1 MKHIIRFL
9 RLIKVGLVI
18 LCTLIISSAIF
29 PGVFSWSTEEGKAQI
44 QDFVD
49 NVRNSTDK
57 ILTDISEKTGWF
69 QNSEKENSASSNI
82 TGRADYKAPE
92 DIGKEISGPV
102 ENGQIANGNEEIQ
115 AENKTENNQN
125 IESEKNSRDRQ
136 IAEDGE
142 DVKISADYNITDER
156 AVFDTLYYP
165 YFGILTA
172 DEQVLYEQLYENM
185 LKYNTD
191 IDLKITTSAEAL
203 AKVFE
208 AVYND
213 HPEIFWLDTS
223 YQYGYYSSGKVAKVI
238 LSFNETAD
246 DIEQA
251 KAQFDKAAEK
261 IVQGAQAFNN
271 AFDKELYVHDALNEL
286 AEYNENAPLNQ
297 SAYSALVGG
306 SSVCAGYSKAFQYL
320 MQQIGIPC
328 YYCVGYANGEHAW
341 NIVYIDGVYYNVDVS
356 WNDGAANPYE
366 YFNMPYE
373 EFRLTHSISGL
384 SKSVFGG

>member
-9 RLIKVGLVI
+9 RLIKAGLVV
-18 LCTLIISSAIF
+18 LCILIITSAVF

-49 NVRNSTDK
+49 NVRNSADK
-57 ILTDISEKTGWF
+57 IIADISEKTGWF
-69 QNSEKENSASSNI
+69 QNSEKQNSASSDI

-92 DIGKEISGPV
+92 EIGKEISKPV
-102 ENGQIANGNEEIQ
+102 ENSQNSEGIEA
-115 AENKTENNQN
+115 ANKTENSQN
-125 IESEKNSRDRQ
+125 IE
-136 IAEDGE
+136 IAKDGE
-142 DVKISADYNITDER
+142 DIKTSVDYSVTDESS
-156 AVFDTLYYP
+156 VFDTLYYP
-165 YFGILTA
+165 YFGILTV
-172 DEQVLYEQLYENM
+172 DEQVLYKQLYENM
-185 LKYNTD
+185 LKCNTD
-191 IDLKITTSAEAL
+191 IDLKATTTASSL
-203 AKVFE
+203 AKIFE

-223 YQYGYYSSGKVAKVI
+223 YQYGYYSSGEVAKVI
-238 LSFNETAD
+238 LSFNETAEY
-246 DIEQA
+246 IEQA
-251 KAQFDKAAEK
+251 KAQFDEAAEK
-261 IVQGAQAFNN
+261 IVQGAQAFDN
-271 AFDKELYVHDALNEL
+271 AFDKERYVHDALNEL

>member
-9 RLIKVGLVI
+9 RLIKAGLVV
-18 LCTLIISSAIF
+18 LCILIITSAVF

-49 NVRNSTDK
+49 NVRNSADK
-57 ILTDISEKTGWF
+57 IIADISEKTGWF
-69 QNSEKENSASSNI
+69 QNSEKQNSASSDI

-92 DIGKEISGPV
+92 EIGKEISKPV
-102 ENGQIANGNEEIQ
+102 ENSQNSEGIEA
-115 AENKTENNQN
+115 ANKTENSQN
-125 IESEKNSRDRQ
+125 IE
-136 IAEDGE
+136 IAKDGE
-142 DVKISADYNITDER
+142 DIKTSVDYSVTDESS
-156 AVFDTLYYP
+156 VFDTLYYP
-165 YFGILTA
+165 YFGILTV
-172 DEQVLYEQLYENM
+172 DEQVLYKQLYENM
-185 LKYNTD
+185 LKCNTD
-191 IDLKITTSAEAL
+191 IDLKATTTASSL
-203 AKVFE
+203 AKIFE

-223 YQYGYYSSGKVAKVI
+223 YQYGYYSSGEVAKVI
-238 LSFNETAD
+238 LSFNETAEY
-246 DIEQA
+246 IEQA
-251 KAQFDKAAEK
+251 KAQFDEAAEK
-261 IVQGAQAFNN
+261 IVQGAQAFDN
-271 AFDKELYVHDALNEL
+271 AFDKERYVHDALNEL

-356 WNDGAANPYE
+356 WNDDAANPYE
-366 YFNMPYE
+366 YFNLPDE

>member
-9 RLIKVGLVI
+9 RLIKAGLVV
-18 LCTLIISSAIF
+18 LCILIISSAVF
-29 PGVFSWSTEEGKAQI
+29 PGIFSWSTEEGKAQI

-49 NVRNSTDK
+49 NVRNSADK
-57 ILTDISEKTGWF
+57 IIADISEKTGWF
-69 QNSEKENSASSNI
+69 QNSEKESSASSDI

-92 DIGKEISGPV
+92 EMGKEISKPV
-102 ENGQIANGNEEIQ
+102 ESSQNSNGNEGIE
-115 AENKTENNQN
+115 AANKMENSQN
-125 IESEKNSRDRQ
+125 IEIAKN
-136 IAEDGE
+136 GE
-142 DVKISADYNITDER
+142 DIKISVDYNVTDESS
-156 AVFDTLYYP
+156 VFDTLYYP

-172 DEQVLYEQLYENM
+172 DEQILYKQLYENM
-185 LKYNTD
+185 LKLNTD
-191 IDLKITTSAEAL
+191 IDLKTTTSAAAL

-223 YQYGYYSSGKVAKVI
+223 YQYGYYSSGEVAKVI
-238 LSFNETAD
+238 LSFNETAEY
-246 DIEQA
+246 IERA
-251 KAQFDKAAEK
+251 KAQFDEAAEK
-261 IVQGAQAFNN
+261 IIQGAQAFDN
-271 AFDKELYVHDALNEL
+271 AFDKERYVHDALNEL
-286 AEYNENAPLNQ
+286 AEYNENVPLNQ

-320 MQQIGIPC
+320 MQQVGIPC

-366 YFNMPYE
+366 YFNMPEE

-384 SKSVFGG
+384 SKNVFGG

>member
-18 LCTLIISSAIF
+18 VCTLIISSAVF

-49 NVRNSTDK
+49 NVRNSTDR
-57 ILTDISEKTGWF
+57 ILADINEKTGWF
-69 QNSEKENSASSNI
+69 QNNEKKNSASSNI

-102 ENGQIANGNEEIQ
+102 ENS
-115 AENKTENNQN
+115 QN
-125 IESEKNSRDRQ
+125 IESEKNTGEIQ
-136 IAEDGE
+136 IAKDGE
-142 DVKISADYNITDER
+142 DIKISTDYNVLDGR

-172 DEQVLYEQLYENM
+172 DEQVLYEQLYENI

-191 IDLKITTSAEAL
+191 IDLKITTSADAL

-223 YQYGYYSSGKVAKVI
+223 YQYGYYSSGEVAKVI
-238 LSFNETAD
+238 LSFNETAEY
-246 DIEQA
+246 IEQA
-251 KAQFDKAAEK
+251 KAQFEQVAEK
-261 IVQGAQAFNN
+261 IIQGAQAFDN
-271 AFDKELYVHDALNEL
+271 AFDKERYVHDALNEL
-286 AEYNENAPLNQ
+286 TEYNETAPLNQ

-320 MQQIGIPC
+320 MQQVGIPC

-341 NIVYIDGVYYNVDVS
+341 NIVYIDGAYYNVDVS
-356 WNDGAANPYE
+356 WNDGAANPYQ
-366 YFNMPYE
+366 YFNLPDE